1 MEPINDLNELLKH
14 ELKDLYSAETQLVDA
29 LPLMAEAASDA
40 KLKKAFRDHLAV
52 TKEHKKRLDK
62 IQELLGEERI
72 SSDNKGFF
80 AKLFGS
86 EEGDTH
92 CKAMEGLIKE
102 ANSLMKENM
111 APEVMDAALIAA
123 AQKVEHYEISS
134 YGTARAFALQL
145 NMPDVA
151 KILTSTLDEEYFAD
165 DSLTKL
171 ALNGINEEAEDEA
184 TRIITKKESILNN
197 PERGATESAQEK
209 TPAKKTPAKKTA
221 ANKTPAKNPA
231 PKKAAAKKSASTMP
245 AKKVAAKKTPAKKAA
260 AKKPAAKKSAS
271 AKRK

>member
-1 MEPINDLNELLKH
+1 MEKINDLHELLKH

-29 LPLMAEAASDA
+29 LPKMVEAATDP
-40 KLKKAFRDHLAV
+40 KLKKAFRDHLSV

-72 SSDNKGFF
+72 DPESKGFF
-80 AKLFGS
+80 AKLFSS

-102 ANSLMKENM
+102 ANSLIKEDM
-111 APEVMDAALIAA
+111 EPRVMDAALIAA

-151 KILTSTLDEEYFAD
+151 RILTSTLDEEYFAD

-171 ALNGINEEAEDEA
+171 ALDGINEEAEDEV
-184 TRIITKKESILNN
+184 TRMINKKESVLNA
-197 PERGATESAQEK
+197 PERSVANTA
-209 TPAKKTPAKKTA
+209 PKKTA
-221 ANKTPAKNPA
+221 AKKTVAMPA
-231 PKKAAAKKSASTMP
+231 PKKAAAKKTAPKKESVKKSMNKPAPVKKSSP
-245 AKKVAAKKTPAKKAA
+245 AKPV
-260 AKKPAAKKSAS
+260 KKSAKKKTGS
-271 AKRK
+271 TKRK

>member
-29 LPLMAEAASDA
+29 LPLMAEAANDA
-40 KLKKAFRDHLAV
+40 KLKKAFRDHLSV
-52 TKEHKKRLDK
+52 TKEHKKRLDR

-72 SSDNKGFF
+72 NPANKGFF
-80 AKLFGS
+80 EKLFSS

-102 ANSLMKENM
+102 ANSLMKEEM

-171 ALNGINEEAEDEA
+171 ALNGINESAEDEVA
-184 TRIITKKESILNN
+184 RILTNKENILND
-197 PERGATESAQEK
+197 PERGAVK
-209 TPAKKTPAKKTA
+209 T
-221 ANKTPAKNPA
+221 A
-231 PKKAAAKKSASTMP
+231 PKKTG
-245 AKKVAAKKTPAKKAA
+245 AKKVAAKKSATGNTRAQKTAPKKSASSA
-260 AKKPAAKKSAS
+260 PAKKSAAKKAGAKKS
-271 AKRK
+271 TAKKSGSTKRK

>member
-1 MEPINDLNELLKH
+1 MEKINDLHELLKH

-29 LPLMAEAASDA
+29 LPKMVEAANDA

-72 SSDNKGFF
+72 NPENKGFF
-80 AKLFGS
+80 AKLFSS

-102 ANSLMKENM
+102 ADSLMKEDM
-111 APEVMDAALIAA
+111 SPQVMDAALIAA

-134 YGTARAFALQL
+134 YGTARAYALQL

-151 KILTSTLDEEYFAD
+151 QLLKSTLDEEYFAD

-171 ALNGINEEAEDEA
+171 ALNGINEEAEDDVA
-184 TRIITKKESILNN
+184 RMISKK
-197 PERGATESAQEK
+197 AQDDVPGGGSK
-209 TPAKKTPAKKTA
+209 TPAKKGTAAKQSPQKSNAVKSTPKKTAPASAAKKTGGGQAAKKASNNQPAKKATGSQPAKKTA
-221 ANKTPAKNPA
+221 K
-231 PKKAAAKKSASTMP
+231 KKSAG
-245 AKKVAAKKTPAKKAA
+245 
-260 AKKPAAKKSAS
+260 
-271 AKRK
+271 KRK

>member
-197 PERGATESAQEK
+197 PERGAIESAQEK

-221 ANKTPAKNPA
+221 ANKTPAKKPA
-231 PKKAAAKKSASTMP
+231 PKKAPAKKSATTMP